1 MTSVYYKQVNGVM
14 SRFVSVADD
23 VSTVS
28 YQNLNNSINQGLE
41 LIFTWK
47 KWKKWDMMLSG
58 NAYKTASDGS
68 NLDSD
73 FSNEGYAGN
82 ANANI
87 TYKNNGWQIQA
98 SAKYRAPF
106 VILQGEIQSIFF
118 SDLAFKKHILKEK
131 ASLGLRVS
139 DLLDSR
145 EFNFETAGENFEQ
158 AGRRKRESRNVYLT
172 FSYNFGKLESKK
184 KRSRGG
190 SGGSGGDGMDM

>member
-14 SRFVSVADD
+14 SRVVSVADD

-98 SAKYRAPF
+98 SAKYRSPF

-118 SDLAFKKHILKEK
+118 SDFAFKKNILKEK

-172 FSYNFGKLESKK
+172 FSYNFGKLESKN
-184 KRSRGG
+184 KRSRAG